1 MSGRRRRLPL
11 LRAASFVAA
20 ALLSMAAHVDAPA
33 AGASAAD
40 GSAATTSADDALLAA
55 ASGVRPHPPIALRHP
70 GEIGLVIGHR
80 GDPAAAPEN
89 TLPAIESATGGADML
104 EIDIR
109 LSKDGVPVV
118 IHDAEVGR
126 TTDGEGLVAELT
138 ADELRTLDAG
148 AWFSPSFSGTAIPTL
163 AEVLAAL
170 DADGPAL
177 LVEFKGRWSDAEV
190 AVALDLLAVAGVDV
204 VAQSFS
210 ATTVSRIAEAAPR
223 LPVGWLVHEIDA
235 AVIAEA
241 LSIGADAVNPAAAEA
256 DGVAL
261 AHDAGLAVLVWTPDA
276 VADWAGLTALGVD
289 GIITNRPEAL
299 STWMRN
305 HVRGAGPTAEAPGA
319 A

>member
-11 LRAASFVAA
+11 LGAASFVVA
-20 ALLSMAAHVDAPA
+20 ALLSVAAHVDAPA
-33 AGASAAD
+33 AEASVSP
-40 GSAATTSADDALLAA
+40 GSAATAADDALLAA
-55 ASGVRPHPPIALRHP
+55 AAGVRPHPPIALRHP

-80 GDPAAAPEN
+80 GAPTSAPEN
-89 TLPAIESATGGADML
+89 TLPALESAAGGADML

-109 LSKDGVPVV
+109 LSQDGVPVV
-118 IHDAEVGR
+118 IHDAGVER

-138 ADELRTLDAG
+138 ADELRALDAG
-148 AWFSPSFSGTAIPTL
+148 AWFSPSYSGTAIPTL
-163 AEVLAAL
+163 AEVLATL

-177 LVEFKGRWSDAEV
+177 LVEFKGRWAAEEV
-190 AVALDLLAVAGVDV
+190 AVALDLLAATGVDV

-241 LSIGADAVNPAAAEA
+241 LSIGADAVNPAAADA

-276 VADWAGLTALGVD
+276 AADWARLTALGVD

-299 STWMRN
+299 SAWMRN
-305 HVRGAGPTAEAPGA
+305 HVRGTGPTAEAPGPA
-319 A
+319 